1 MGVGENKPGRTR
13 GQRGREATSRS
24 SRLQGDTC
32 LHPRTEMNNGRERSE
47 MGGGRA
53 RETHGHREAA
63 TDTGEVAQPR
73 QPEADGREHWGGPHS
88 PLWWRRQQ

>member
-32 LHPRTEMNNGRERSE
+32 LHPRTEMDNVRERSE
-47 MGGGRA
+47 MGGDGARA
-53 RETHGHREAA
+53 RETHGHREAT
-63 TDTGEVAQPR
+63 TDTAETVRG
-73 QPEADGREHWGGPHS
+73 
-88 PLWWRRQQ
+88 